1 MEASSATEV
10 AKGITDLGMM
20 AMVAGFFLVLS
31 SLLWVAC
38 FKWFKSLINDM
49 IKGNGQ
55 MVDDLLDETRA
66 QNDML
71 RVISESLQPETQLRI
86 KNISSVYF
94 DLAIEKVC
102 RIIQKVRRENHIAD
116 HEATVNKIRA
126 LVHNLHEDRDSRFD
140 YHTYRGKRLST
151 YTSIKWVDWVA
162 EVIEK
167 EVYAES
173 VNDERVLTNVSAVY
187 ERIKLDFY
195 HKMNS

>member
-1 MEASSATEV
+1 MDVNSATEV

-20 AMVAGFFLVLS
+20 AMVAGFFLILS
-31 SLLWVAC
+31 SLLWIAC

-49 IKGNGQ
+49 IKGNAQ

-71 RVISESLQPETQLRI
+71 RVISEHLLPETQLRI

-102 RIIQKVRRENHIAD
+102 RIIQKVRRENHIVD
-116 HEATVNKIRA
+116 HEATINKIRA
-126 LVHNLHEDRDSRFD
+126 LIHNLHEDRDSRFD
-140 YHTYRGKRLST
+140 YHTYRGKRLSS
-151 YTSIKWVDWVA
+151 YTSDEWVDWVSD
-162 EVIEK
+162 VVQR
-167 EVYAES
+167 EVYAEK
-173 VNDERVLTNVSAVY
+173 VNDERAMTNVSAVY

-195 HKMNS
+195 HRMNS